1 MVLLGLDK
9 VNTFIGAVQVLR
21 DISITMEKGEIVCL
35 LGRNGA
41 GKTSAIKTIIGQLKS
56 DSGKILFNGND
67 ITNLPPYKI
76 GRLGIGLA
84 PDYRGVFTDLSVWE
98 NLHFP
103 RWVAGK
109 NANVRSKELGVDF
122 EKEVFNIFPELN
134 ELKDREGL
142 VLSGGEGKMVATA
155 RALMLNPPLLLL
167 DEPLEGLAP
176 VIKVRFAERIKKIK
190 ELGVSILT
198 AESNLPNAAKIAD
211 RAYVIERGEIIFEGS
226 IEEIAKNKKLT
237 KLISG

>member
-41 GKTSAIKTIIGQLKS
+41 GKTSIIKTIIGQLKS

-226 IEEIAKNKKLT
+226 IEEIAKDKKLT